1 MRWQPV
7 SLPDGAYADASKP
20 FSAQDV
26 VNYMAERAEA
36 ANTRSAL
43 KLVDCPGL
51 REFAILGDGPHRGA
65 LVINGK
71 AFIVSGTTLYKLVSG
86 TEAQIIGTIPGRS
99 RVSMTCNQIDGGN
112 EIVIATGGDTYV
124 HNTLTGDFARVTDSG
139 HHGFQV
145 CDYIAAKVVGVETHR
160 RFWQNSAEA
169 DALTYDALET
179 YEGESKPDLL
189 VTLIV
194 SENRV
199 VVFSEKSVEWFALS
213 QSQED
218 IDNHILFT
226 NSGVVRDRGCAGK
239 HALALID
246 GAVVFLG
253 DDGSLYELRGYDPVR
268 ISTMAVENAWADYD
282 WSKAFAT
289 VYEDRGH
296 KVFYL
301 TFPEG
306 HTWGYD
312 FATRKF
318 HRRQSKGMD
327 RWRLNTLFK
336 WDGQWYG
343 GAHNAGTLYTL
354 DWDYML
360 EGCDEHIRTV
370 RTGVL
375 HDEGD
380 RVTLNALRVEFDSG
394 SEESTCS
401 HADEIIP
408 ETPPPEVPVEEF
420 GILYVASTTA
430 SALAPSARFYAI
442 DMATDTISVTGPSG
456 SDAIFAIQANADGTK
471 LYCVDSAS
479 LDFCSYTHG
488 TDTLTSLSSAH
499 NYSGFVLDS
508 TKTYAYVRDPL
519 AATNTLYKIA
529 TATGTV
535 ADSDSLGSDCA
546 GAMVITADD
555 SKVICFGYSSAK
567 VATYDIAAGTV
578 TTKQIGIG
586 VRNRHRAAALSVDGT
601 IVYATGDGGLAS
613 GWRLQA
619 FLVSSLTTT
628 PALSQEGVLPAEAA
642 AVACHPNGAT
652 VAACNYNNS
661 SGAVWIYDT
670 ATLTLLTTITVGSKP
685 AGLLYS
691 PGGSKLYV
699 MNSEGDSV
707 SVIDTESGSATEN
720 TVLTTISVPNDPS
733 GTATYYVP

>member
-26 VNYMAERAEA
+26 VNYMAERAES

-124 HNTLTGDFARVTDSG
+124 HNTLTGDFDRVTDSG

-268 ISTMAVENAWADYD
+268 ISTMAVENAWADCD

-408 ETPPPEVPVEEF
+408 EPPTPEEPTEEF

-430 SALAPSARFYAI
+430 SALAPCPRFYAI

-456 SDAIFAIQANADGTK
+456 SDAIFSIAVNTDGTK
-471 LYCVDSAS
+471 LYCVDSDQNFS
-479 LDFCSYTHG
+479 VYTHG
-488 TDTLTSLSSAH
+488 TDSLTTINTAH
-499 NYSGFVLDS
+499 NYSGFLLDS
-508 TKTYAYVRDPL
+508 TQTYAYARDPL
-519 AATNTLYKIA
+519 AATNILYKIA
-529 TATGTV
+529 TADGTI
-535 ADSDSLGSDCA
+535 ADSDSLTMDCA
-546 GAMVITADD
+546 GAAVITADD
-555 SKVICFGYSSAK
+555 TKVICFGYAAPS
-567 VATYDIAAGTV
+567 VATYDIAAGTI
-578 TTKQIGIG
+578 TKKQIGIG
-586 VRNRHRAAALSVDGT
+586 VRNSFRGAALGADQVH
-601 IVYATGDGGLAS
+601 VYATGKIQS
-613 GWRLQA
+613 SPRLHK

-628 PALSQEGVLPAEAA
+628 PSIVKETTLPAEAA
-642 AVACHPNGAT
+642 AVACHPNGLTLA
-652 VAACNYNNS
+652 VCNHNNV
-661 SGAVWIYDT
+661 SGKVWIYDCE
-670 ATLTLLTTITVGSKP
+670 TLTLLSTITVGSKP

-699 MNSEGDSV
+699 MNTDGDSV
-707 SVIDTESGSATEN
+707 SVIDAEAGSATEN

-733 GTATYYVP
+733 GTATYYVS